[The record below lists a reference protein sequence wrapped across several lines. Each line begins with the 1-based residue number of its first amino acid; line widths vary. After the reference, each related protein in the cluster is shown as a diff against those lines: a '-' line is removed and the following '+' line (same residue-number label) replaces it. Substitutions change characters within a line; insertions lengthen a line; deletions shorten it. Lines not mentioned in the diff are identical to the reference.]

1 MTDIAFPCR
10 RDGLRNVS
18 CQDVPRGF
26 ATSVN
31 VRRYPPSVERMDI
44 ADWAEAT
51 ARMILEAPLPRRW
64 AHTQGVAAQAR
75 SLGPILGSDAGL
87 LTAAALLHD
96 IGYAPGLTNT
106 GFHPLDGA
114 RYLRD
119 TEYGSDMLC
128 RLVAHHSGALIEAAE
143 RGMARELSAEFRP
156 PRRDLADALVYC
168 DMTTGPDGRH
178 MPVEQRLAEIRARYG
193 PGDLV
198 SRAIARSAPDL
209 TSAVMRVSC
218 RLTHSTPM
226 PRAALPVRARVLIG
240 AT

>member
-1 MTDIAFPCR
+1 
-10 RDGLRNVS
+10 
-18 CQDVPRGF
+18 
-26 ATSVN
+26 VN

-51 ARMILEAPLPRRW
+51 ARTILEAPLPRRW

-75 SLGPILGSDAGL
+75 SLAPILGSDAGL

-96 IGYAPGLTNT
+96 IGYAPGLADT

-119 TEYGSDMLC
+119 TEHASDMLC
-128 RLVAHHSGALIEAAE
+128 RLVAHHSGALTEAEE
-143 RGMARELSAEFRP
+143 RGMARELSAEFKP
-156 PRRDLADALVYC
+156 ARRDLADALIYC
-168 DMTTGPDGRH
+168 DMTTGPDGQH
-178 MPVEQRLAEIRARYG
+178 MPVEQRLADIRARYG

-209 TSAVMRVSC
+209 TGAVTRVSC
-218 RLTHSTPM
+218 RLAHSAPALRTV
-226 PRAALPVRARVLIG
+226 LPVRARVLV
-240 AT
+240 AAA